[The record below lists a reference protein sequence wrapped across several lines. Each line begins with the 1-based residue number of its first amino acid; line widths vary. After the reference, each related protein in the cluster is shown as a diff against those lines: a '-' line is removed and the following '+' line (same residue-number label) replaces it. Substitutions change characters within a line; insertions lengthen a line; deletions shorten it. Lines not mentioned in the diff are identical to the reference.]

1 MSEFRAYTTEQI
13 KADFEFDD
21 EFKRIQNRH
30 YNEHRDLESE
40 RDDEREKLKQKY
52 DNEHKQLKN
61 KQYQELKRFAS
72 NPLHHRQNRKPSKKL
87 TEFRAYTTEQFKA
100 YSEFEDKFKG
110 IQNKHYNEYK
120 DLESK
125 HDDECEKLKQ
135 KYDNEH
141 KQLKNKQYQEL
152 KRFAS
157 NPLHHRQ
164 NRKYSRKQDLELKE
178 FTSNSLGRQNRP
190 NSKKQ
195 VTKRSQSTYPPSG
208 LSAEQQNINLS
219 PTINQPS
226 NQPNP
231 YSYNLYSSTPSGPS
245 KKPITEQPNQY
256 LFYRNSFPNM
266 ERPLFVGSNAN
277 DCEFGIIYDPSIYSA
292 PLDFSTEQQDT
303 NPFLT
308 INQPSNQPNL
318 YLYNTYSNTPS
329 GPSREPT
336 TEQQS
341 QYLLY
346 CSSSETNSSSKGWPL
361 MIPIIDMTNTN
372 DGSDLGR
379 IEAKS
384 YN

>member
-13 KADFEFDD
+13 KVDSEFDD

-30 YNEHRDLESE
+30 YNEHKDLESE

-52 DNEHKQLKN
+52 DNKHKQLNN

-72 NPLHHRQNRKPSKKL
+72 NPLHHRQNRKPSKKHI
-87 TEFRAYTTEQFKA
+87 TEFRTHTTEQMKA
-100 YSEFEDKFKG
+100 DSEFEDKFKG
-110 IQNKHYNEYK
+110 IQNRHYNEHK

-125 HDDECEKLKQ
+125 HDVECEKLKQ

-164 NRKYSRKQDLELKE
+164 NRKYSNLELKE
-178 FTSNSLGRQNRP
+178 FTSNSFGRQNRP
-190 NSKKQ
+190 NFKKQ
-195 VTKRSQSTYPPSG
+195 VTKRSQSTYPPSE
-208 LSAEQQNINLS
+208 LSTEQQNINLS
-219 PTINQPS
+219 PTTNQPS

-231 YSYNLYSSTPSGPS
+231 YSYNIYSSTPSSPS

-256 LFYRNSFPNM
+256 LSYHNSSLNM
-266 ERPLFVGSNAN
+266 ERPLFVGSNTN
-277 DCEFGIIYDPSIYSA
+277 DCEFGIRYDPSIYSA
-292 PLDFSTEQQDT
+292 PFAFSAEQQDT

-318 YLYNTYSNTPS
+318 YLYNTYSSIPS
-329 GPSREPT
+329 GLSRA
-336 TEQQS
+336 EQQS

-346 CSSSETNSSSKGWPL
+346 CSSSETNSSSKGWSL
-361 MIPIIDMTNTN
+361 VSFNNN
-372 DGSDLGR
+372 DYDPNNQYDQH
-379 IEAKS
+379 K
-384 YN
+384 